1 MIDYS
6 IANSSGSF
14 VKQFNQILKY
24 IGARTE
30 DDYTIL
36 GYFHCFIKK
45 PRGSRS
51 KVTVMEIKIDDPRLE
66 DEYEVSVALKIA
78 SAYLRKSRY
87 FILSEDF
94 DDWAEITKAEFKAL
108 GLLDGLKKDEHIAQ
122 IVYDLECC
130 EAVVIGKDSK
140 ITCFNI
146 DTVDE
151 FLQMV
156 DAMDYI
162 RNGDFYTRIKEA
174 KHE

>member
-1 MIDYS
+1 MDTCSIDK
-6 IANSSGSF
+6 SSSVF
-14 VKQFNQILKY
+14 NKLLNQILNY
-24 IGARTE
+24 LGE
-30 DDYTIL
+30 DCTVL
-36 GYFHCFIKK
+36 GCFHYFIKN

-51 KVTVMEIKIDDPRLE
+51 EVTVMEIKPDDPRLE

-78 SAYLRKSRY
+78 SEYLRKSRY

-94 DDWAEITKAEFKAL
+94 DDWAEITKAEFKAM

-122 IVYDLECC
+122 IKYDLERC
-130 EAVVIGKDSK
+130 EAVLIGENSK
-140 ITCFNI
+140 TTCFNI
-146 DTVDE
+146 DTVTE
-151 FLQMV
+151 FLKII